1 MLFYVHNVWIALH
14 NRRSGFSLSK
24 IIICFIE
31 NIKSQNRIT
40 YLSIY
45 LCVCVCVHVRVRVR
59 VCVCVC
65 VCGFPYLR
73 ELVMKKGVRCVK
85 CWGVDHP
92 RGFWFFRIGSRCDAR
107 YVKSSNTLS
116 KINQNHTLHVYF
128 AHAIII
134 LVFLK
139 QSKNFHLK
147 ILFLFSQQKRV
158 ILLRKLWKGPK

>member
-1 MLFYVHNVWIALH
+1 MYKLLYTTEDLDFHCPRSLFVLLKTLKVKTELH
-14 NRRSGFSLSK
+14 
-24 IIICFIE
+24 I
-31 NIKSQNRIT
+31 
-40 YLSIY
+40 YLS
-45 LCVCVCVHVRVRVR
+45 VCVRVCACACACA
-59 VCVCVC
+59 CVCVC
-65 VCGFPYLR
+65 VCSFPYLR

-158 ILLRKLWKGPK
+158 IPLWKLWKGPK